1 MREFEKFLEALNN
14 KGEAEKVI
22 MNDKELIDLLAEM
35 LNFSGQKIE
44 SPKTVRSNPDVV
56 YLYVL
61 ERTLENGTKHYHP
74 VVANQVLTFNAKD
87 YRLMAGSNLLGLQE
101 EYGYMSAYPNVK
113 IMAISHEQFGNILNA
128 LHKFVQALINKV
140 ELAVQPLASLNI
152 KGYNVED
159 VKRDMLAKIFAA
171 SESVGHALLENGTI
185 VNVTSETEYVEDYEN
200 DYDED
205 YEDDYDDDYDDDEW
219 LK

>member
-1 MREFEKFLEALNN
+1 MRDFEKFLEELNG
-14 KGEAEKVI
+14 KKEAEKVI

-44 SPKTVRSNPDVV
+44 NPKNVRPNPDVV

-61 ERTLENGTKHYHP
+61 EKTLENGTKHYHP

-87 YRLMAGSNLLGLQE
+87 YQLMAGSNLLGLQE
-101 EYGYMSAYPNVK
+101 EYGYMSAYPSVK

-152 KGYNVED
+152 KGYTVED

-185 VNVTSETEYVEDYEN
+185 VNVTSETEYVEDYE
-200 DYDED
+200 DDEYDE
-205 YEDDYDDDYDDDEW
+205 YDEYDEENWD
-219 LK
+219 